1 MILDMENRLRLWRAR
16 RRHVHIDAI
25 LERGRR
31 TCVLVFLRND
41 RPLASL
47 DYPDERAARAAAR
60 ARLRQLEVAGWTD
73 HW

>member
-1 MILDMENRLRLWRAR
+1 MILTMTDRIRLWRAR

-31 TCVLVFLRND
+31 AWVLRFLRND
-41 RPLASL
+41 RLLAAL
-47 DYPDERAARAAAR
+47 DYPDERAARSAAR